1 MGCKFNLRHRRLHK
15 ERGRGSKGSQ
25 WELNWTVVV
34 SNWGFKWRLRTSP
47 ADTQAVLVLPHF
59 RWSSSRKRLTTETT
73 EKESLQ
79 FILLFSTLGLRE
91 MSVRNTNGFSGRP
104 GAVTPAATY
113 SAAAAYQRSARRARS
128 VRSSL
133 TDNRLTVF
141 LPLSPEGE
149 LFCGRTDANSERGL
163 RNPANKYVGCD
174 GFLAKW
180 LVRE

>member
-15 ERGRGSKGSQ
+15 ERGRGSKGSR

-34 SNWGFKWRLRTSP
+34 SNWGIKWRLRTSP
-47 ADTQAVLVLPHF
+47 ADTQAPLVPPHF
-59 RWSSSRKRLTTETT
+59 RWSSNRKRLTTVKT

-91 MSVRNTNGFSGRP
+91 MSVRNMNGP
-104 GAVTPAATY
+104 GAVTPAVTY

-133 TDNRLTVF
+133 TDSRLAVF

-174 GFLAKW
+174 RFLAK
-180 LVRE
+180 